1 MIKTKGQPVK
11 RLLVL
16 FLATVIALS
25 FCTIVTGAEEQTY
38 VVVYHEID
46 GVEQPL
52 PRSGKPRFRYFDTIT
67 AYVGQTNGLSTS
79 TASAFVHPGYTNTLS
94 IKLQRSKDEESW
106 SDVKSWSTT
115 DKTSEFMV
123 LERQWYINKGYSY
136 QAVSTIFVNT
146 GEHTERATCVS
157 SIIYY

>member
-11 RLLVL
+11 RLLAL

-52 PRSGKPRFRYFDTIT
+52 PRSGKPRFKFFDSIT
-67 AYVGQTNGLSTS
+67 ARIAQKNGLATC
-79 TASAFVHPGYTNTLS
+79 TASAFVTPGYSNTLTVALES
-94 IKLQRSKDEESW
+94 SKNGSDWSEIKAWSK
-106 SDVKSWSTT
+106 T
-115 DKTSEFMV
+115 DSVDNFLV
-123 LERQWYINKGYSY
+123 LERKQYINKGYQY
-136 QAVSTIFVNT
+136 QAVTTIFVDT
-146 GEHTERATCVS
+146 GEHTELAKCVS